1 QEMNKNALQ
10 PRMISAQEAYN
21 AAKATARKA
30 YEAAMAP
37 AREAYEAAIAKAWE
51 SARLTCAV
59 EWHIDVRRR
68 TAEHAGVVVKFRRSP
83 GGWVG
88 DCQNPG
94 VLSALLGQE
103 EGLEIRAA
111 SFMRE
116 AGEQFTR
123 AASSGHS
130 RKLARFAE
138 SDIKSIMDKHRF
150 EWRPLP

>member
-1 QEMNKNALQ
+1 
-10 PRMISAQEAYN
+10 
-21 AAKATARKA
+21 
-30 YEAAMAP
+30 
-37 AREAYEAAIAKAWE
+37 
-51 SARLTCAV
+51 
-59 EWHIDVRRR
+59 
-68 TAEHAGVVVKFRRSP
+68 HAGVVVKFRRGS

-130 RKLARFAE
+130 REHCPHKKDRHSWADCPAA
-138 SDIKSIMDKHRF
+138 K
-150 EWRPLP
+150 